1 MRVVSVFGFPLP
13 FLLMGPA
20 ALFFLQYSVVP
31 SRGQSHNTPPRDH
44 TDPFDLDFTHQRAER
59 LVARADTPRTGR
71 FPLTFTPPNLIKAG
85 RLQKKRSRKPK
96 GFSPSRETQRE
107 GWWVRKKTPT
117 GPPPFH
123 SNNHPMDYN
132 IPSTLGLYHSK
143 AGGRLQK
150 RKAVREEHT
159 TNEF

>member
-44 TDPFDLDFTHQRAER
+44 TDPFDLDFTHQKAER

-71 FPLTFTPPNLIKAG
+71 FPLTFTPPQFNKGRKTAKKAVQKTKRVFTFKRDTEG
-85 RLQKKRSRKPK
+85 RVVGPKKNTHR
-96 GFSPSRETQRE
+96 T
-107 GWWVRKKTPT
+107 
-117 GPPPFH
+117 
-123 SNNHPMDYN
+123 
-132 IPSTLGLYHSK
+132 STLSQQQPPNGLQYPIDPGTIPFK
-143 AGGRLQK
+143 GR
-150 RKAVREEHT
+150 RKT
-159 TNEF
+159 TEKKSGQRRAHHQ